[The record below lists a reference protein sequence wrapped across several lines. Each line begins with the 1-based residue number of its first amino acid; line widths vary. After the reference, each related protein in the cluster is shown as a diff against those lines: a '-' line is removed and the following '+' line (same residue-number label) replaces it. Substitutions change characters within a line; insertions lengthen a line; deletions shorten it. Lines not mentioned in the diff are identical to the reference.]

1 VSPDA
6 TFSLDISRIMTD
18 LDHFPLSSTMSHPT
32 ISHRPI
38 PLLSP
43 ATSLSSIQAKPVF
56 DNYQLPASPPFHFD
70 TSPTKSSRIFQQA
83 AGGQDDL
90 PKNVYVLNLPLDMS
104 Q

>member
-1 VSPDA
+1 M
-6 TFSLDISRIMTD
+6 TFVLM
-18 LDHFPLSSTMSHPT
+18 PCSSMSQPT

-43 ATSLSSIQAKPVF
+43 SNSITGLGNHSNALLSG
-56 DNYQLPASPPFHFD
+56 YTLPASPPSAIDNSPIKRDRLFHPPP
-70 TSPTKSSRIFQQA
+70 TSH
-83 AGGQDDL
+83 DDL